1 MYYLIYKTTNK
12 INGKYYIGMHKTND
26 LDDGYLGSGTY
37 FSRALKKYGIENF
50 EREILEFCNSEE
62 EMHKAEA
69 RYITEDVVNDKN
81 SYNIK
86 LGGKGGWDYVN
97 KILTD
102 SDRKR
107 IAKIASDA
115 FKEKFKDPEWRE
127 RYRRIM
133 VGVYA
138 SENVRNKISKAN
150 KDYYKTHSGPFT
162 GRHHTE
168 SSKKK
173 IGEVTSKAQRGS
185 GNSQYN
191 TCWISNTSIKKCIKI
206 NKEFLF
212 DYILEGWIKKR
223 IIKW

>member
-12 INGKYYIGMHKTND
+12 INGKYYIGMHKTKD

-97 KILTD
+97 KILTE
-102 SDRKR
+102 SERKR
-107 IAKIASDA
+107 ISKIASDA
-115 FKEKFKDPEWRE
+115 FKEKFKDPEWCE
-127 RYRRIM
+127 RYHQIR
-133 VGVYA
+133 VKVCA

-150 KDYYKTHSGPFT
+150 KDYYKIHPGTFT

-173 IGEVTSKAQRGS
+173 IGEVTSKAQRGA
-185 GNSQYN
+185 GNSQYG
-191 TCWISNTSIKKCIKI
+191 TCWISNKLIKKCIKI

-223 IIKW
+223 IMKW